1 MVFYKTI
8 INGGS
13 NMAVKGK
20 VATVAKKVKK
30 YNKEYIQNIQF
41 PSDSKPLTL
50 SFEQLAD
57 KLWNN
62 KRSNT
67 VISEDSVYT
76 EAPTGFWKHN
86 LPEGAVFRVQDNG
99 FVINRY

>member
-1 MVFYKTI
+1 
-8 INGGS
+8 
-13 NMAVKGK
+13 MAVKGN
-20 VATVAKKVKK
+20 VSTVAKKVKK

-50 SFEQLAD
+50 SFDQLAD

-62 KRSNT
+62 RRCNT
-67 VISEDSVYT
+67 VISEDSVFT
-76 EAPTGFWKHN
+76 TAPTGFWKHN
-86 LPEGAVFRVQDNG
+86 LPEGAVFKVDGDG